1 MPHLKIN
8 RIHHIAI
15 ICSDFEVSK
24 YFYTKVLGFEI
35 IRETLREERG
45 SYKLDLSLNGVY
57 ALELFSFP
65 SPPVRITRPEAT
77 GLRHLA
83 FEVDNVLDAIKY
95 FSSHNIAAEP
105 IRTDEMTGKKFT
117 FIADPDQLPI
127 EFYER

>member
-1 MPHLKIN
+1 MSHLKIN

-105 IRTDEMTGKKFT
+105 IRIDEMTGKKFT